1 MSEKIEEKL
10 TNPKCADA
18 LEFGYSFGKFSRIKD
33 RQFALTFDEKNND
46 DGFYYKVKEVK
57 SNKNKFIV
65 RILRPN
71 PEGIL
76 LALWK
81 TGKISLVALYGN
93 NKPIGLSIKKRN
105 KD

>member
-1 MSEKIEEKL
+1 MSDKIEEKL
-10 TNPKCADA
+10 SNPKCADA

-33 RQFALTFDEKNND
+33 RQFALTFDEKNNE
-46 DGFYYKVKEVK
+46 DGFFYKVKDVK

-81 TGKISLVALYGN
+81 TGKISLVALHGS
-93 NKPIGLSIKKRN
+93 NKPTVVSIQKK
-105 KD
+105 

>member
-1 MSEKIEEKL
+1 MSDKIEKKL
-10 TNPKCADA
+10 TNPKFADA

-33 RQFALTFDEKNND
+33 RQFALTFDEKNNE
-46 DGFYYKVKEVK
+46 DGFYYKVKEDK
-57 SNKNKFIV
+57 SNKNQFIV

-81 TGKISLVALYGN
+81 TGKISVLALHGN
-93 NKPIGLSIKKRN
+93 NKPIFLEIKKN
-105 KD
+105 